1 MAGRRQSFQS
11 ERSRYTKNSLRPGRN
26 LARQG
31 RRIGFMSHVIG
42 LDAGSVSVKIA
53 VLDAQGTIVETSYER
68 HFGRPLEKFLE
79 ILPDF
84 LERYPDAKLA
94 FTGTSGKFIAKRL
107 DAPHINELLAHA
119 AATMA
124 LYPDVETIVEM
135 GGEDSKCIFIKD
147 GAIDDFSLNS
157 ICAAG
162 TGSFLDQ
169 QAERLQLSIEELSDL
184 AYEYLTGRG
193 EDAPPPPRIAG
204 RCSVFAKSDM
214 IHLQQIATGVEA
226 IVAGLCFSVAR
237 NFQGSILR
245 NRKLRPRVAFMGG
258 VARNKGMV
266 TAFSEVLGVS
276 DLLIPEHVTAMGAIG
291 TAMKALEE
299 GTAKSVDDAALK
311 ALQEKYIWARDG
323 LEQLVSDGDDFAER
337 HLSQEAR
344 ERLERIRELTK
355 DDGEVGAYLGI
366 DIGSISTCLALI
378 DDEGNLLAKRYLRTA
393 GRPIEAVRQGLREI
407 GEEIGKMAA
416 TVDIRGVGTTGSGR
430 YMIADFVGA
439 DVVKNEITAQAMGA
453 VHMDPKVDTIFE
465 IGGQDSKYIQLRDGI
480 ITDFEMNKACAAGTG
495 SFLEEQ
501 AEKLDVQVKGE
512 FAELALGAES
522 PCRLGERCTVFME
535 NSLRSSLQQGASK
548 DEVLAGLSYSIVEN
562 YINRVVSGRPIGQ
575 NVFFQGGTAF
585 NKAVVAAFEKF
596 LGLQVTVPPHH
607 DNTGAIGMG
616 LIARDFM
623 REHPE
628 GKTQFKG
635 LSMSEREY
643 SQSSFEC
650 KGCDNHC
657 EINRIR
663 IEGEKSFLFYGG
675 RCEKYDIRRGA
686 GKEIPDL
693 FEFRTNALQE
703 AHEGYASRHESL
715 GTPARRGVVGIPR
728 VFFFHDFM
736 PYYTTLLW
744 ELGYEVVISPS
755 TSPSVVGLGVKATL
769 ADTCFPVK
777 AALGHVVSLVEQGVD
792 TIFLPSF
799 TNMATPEDPFTYG
812 HACPLTQSFPY
823 QVRAALSETMGD
835 DAAKRIVTPVVR
847 HKYGTEHLHEELFK
861 AMGPLG
867 VASSELRRAMDK
879 AQAAQDS
886 FRNTIQ
892 EKGREVL
899 ENVDANAAQ
908 GLRSLVVVGRPYN
921 AFDMGMNLEIP
932 KKLATLNV
940 QAIPMDFLPE
950 DDIYEQWPGMYWR
963 SGQRILK
970 AGRFVRRTP
979 NLNALFIGN
988 FSCGPDS
995 FIQPYFDQEMSGKPY
1010 LHIEIDEHSAD
1021 AGVITRCEAFLD
1033 SLEMQARLEAQQAAA
1048 GKSQRDPLKAEGT
1061 RKVASSGRKRTV
1073 YIPRMCDHAVALKA
1087 AFAYCGMD
1095 AEVLPETTD
1104 ASLALGR
1111 KHVTGKECYP
1121 FALTTGDILTRASMS
1136 DFDPDQSA
1144 FLMWGGTGPCR
1155 FGQYNLM
1162 QRLIMDRN
1170 GLNNV
1175 PIFSP
1180 VQDSTLYGELGAVG
1194 KDFSRRCWEGLV
1206 LMDLL
1211 TKVHLATR
1219 PYEKVEGSADELH
1232 RHIMS
1237 WVVDAM
1243 KAEKPEFPKLMK
1255 RIGEEFSDLRDPT
1268 EPQRPVVGILGEI
1281 YVRSNR
1287 YANEDLV
1294 RSVERLGGEVWLAPI
1309 DEWVL
1314 YLNWCALDD
1323 ARRAR
1328 EYMGLAKLTL
1338 KDFFQ
1343 KRLGKRIEHQ
1353 VTSFAQHIY
1362 EPDIRV
1368 VLDYAT
1374 PYLHHSF
1381 RGEAVL
1387 SVGKALDMIQRR
1399 AAGVINAIPF
1409 GCMPGTVV
1417 TGILRTITA
1426 RTGAPTMSIPFDGTA
1441 SPTMQLQL
1449 EAFMDQ
1455 ACQRHGKVKNGVI
1468 QPDTK
1473 RKGGSLRSRP
1483 IFIVKVSLSVAPARG
1498 LFAGS
1503 FLVIFFED
1511 CVQIDPLGFQLLP
1524 IEGVAGQFP
1533 GVVVDVVDFAF
1544 GAF

>member
-1 MAGRRQSFQS
+1 
-11 ERSRYTKNSLRPGRN
+11 
-26 LARQG
+26 
-31 RRIGFMSHVIG
+31 MSHVIG
-42 LDAGSVSVKIA
+42 LDAGSVSVKVA
-53 VLDAQGTIVETSYER
+53 VLDSEGAIVETSYER

-79 ILPDF
+79 ILPD
-84 LERYPDAKLA
+84 LLSRYPDAELA
-94 FTGTSGKFIAKRL
+94 FTGTSGKYVASRL
-107 DAPHINELLAHA
+107 HAPHVNELLAHA

-124 LYPDVETIVEM
+124 LYPEVETIVEM

-147 GAIDDFSLNS
+147 GAIDDFALNS
-157 ICAAG
+157 VCAAG

-169 QAERLQLSIEELSDL
+169 QAERLRLTIEEFSDL
-184 AYEYLTGRG
+184 AYEYLTNRG
-193 EDAPPPPRIAG
+193 EDAAPPPRIAG

-237 NFQGSILR
+237 NFQGSIVR

-266 TAFSEVLGVS
+266 TAFSEVLGEE

-291 TAMKALEE
+291 SAMKAMEE
-299 GTAKSVDDAALK
+299 GTAVRVDDEKLRALK
-311 ALQEKYIWARDG
+311 EKYIWSRNG
-323 LEQLVSDGDDFAER
+323 LEPLVGKSDDFAKR
-337 HLSQEAR
+337 HLSEEAR
-344 ERLERIRELTK
+344 ERLERIRELTAE
-355 DDGEVGAYLGI
+355 DGEVDAYLGI

-378 DDEGNLLAKRYLRTA
+378 DEKGNLLAKRYLRTA

-407 GEEIGKMAA
+407 GEEIANMPA
-416 TVDIRGVGTTGSGR
+416 TVRISGVGTTGSGR

-501 AEKLDVQVKGE
+501 AEKLDIHIKDE
-512 FAELALGAES
+512 FAELALAAES

-535 NSLRSSLQQGASK
+535 NSLRSSLQQGANK
-548 DEVLAGLSYSIVEN
+548 DEVLAGLAYSIVEN
-562 YINRVVSGRPIGQ
+562 YINRVVSGRAIGE

-616 LIARDFM
+616 LIARDVM
-623 REHPE
+623 RENP
-628 GKTQFKG
+628 GSDSRFKG
-635 LSMSEREY
+635 LSMAEREY

-650 KGCDNHC
+650 KGCENHC

-663 IEGEKSFLFYGG
+663 IEGEKNFLFYGG

-686 GKEIPDL
+686 GNDIEDL
-693 FEFRTNALQE
+693 FAFRVDALHKPQEEYAARHKALNA
-703 AHEGYASRHESL
+703 
-715 GTPARRGVVGIPR
+715 PARRGVIGIPR

-744 ELGYEVVISPS
+744 ELGFEVVISPL
-755 TSPSVVGLGVKATL
+755 TSPPVVGLGVKATL

-777 AALGHVVSLVEQGVD
+777 AALGHVVSLVEQGVN

-799 TNMATPEDPFTYG
+799 TNMATPEEPYPYG

-823 QVRAALSETMGD
+823 QVRAGLSETLD
-835 DAAKRIVTPVVR
+835 PEIANRIVTPVVR
-847 HKYGTEHLHEELFK
+847 HKYGTGHLHQELFK
-861 AMGPLG
+861 ALGPLG
-867 VASSELRRAMDK
+867 VASSELKRAMGK
-879 AQAAQDS
+879 AQAAQDA
-886 FRNTIQ
+886 FRQSIQ
-892 EKGREVL
+892 DKGREVL
-899 ENVDANAAQ
+899 SHVDEDAAK
-908 GLRSLVVVGRPYN
+908 GVRSLVVVGRPYN

-940 QAIPMDFLPE
+940 QAIPMDFLPDE
-950 DDIYEQWPGMYWR
+950 EIYDDWPGMYWR
-963 SGQRILK
+963 SGQRILR
-970 AGRFVRRTP
+970 AGRFVHKTP
-979 NLNALFIGN
+979 HLNALFIGN

-995 FIQPYFDQEMSGKPY
+995 FIQPYFDQEMAGKPY

-1033 SLEMQARLEAQQAAA
+1033 SLEMQARMEAEAEPVAD
-1048 GKSQRDPLKAEGT
+1048 SRPLLHDPLKAAGS
-1061 RKVASSGRKRTV
+1061 RVVAQSGRGRTV
-1073 YIPRMCDHAVALKA
+1073 FIPRMCDHAVALKA

-1095 AEVLPETTD
+1095 AEVLPETSD
-1104 ASLALGR
+1104 ASLSLGR

-1121 FALTTGDILTRASMS
+1121 FALTTGDILTKASS
-1136 DFDPDQSA
+1136 PDFKPDKSA

-1162 QRLIMDRN
+1162 QRLIMNRN
-1170 GLNNV
+1170 GLEDV
-1175 PIFSP
+1175 PLFSP
-1180 VQDSTLYGELGAVG
+1180 VQDSSLYSELGAVG
-1194 KDFSRRCWEGLV
+1194 KDFSLRCWQGLV

-1219 PYEKVEGSADELH
+1219 AYEKVEGSADELH
-1232 RHIMS
+1232 THIMS

-1243 KAEKPEFPKLMK
+1243 KAEKPDFPGLMK
-1255 RIGEEFSDLRDPT
+1255 RIGEEFSDLRDTTAPKK
-1268 EPQRPVVGILGEI
+1268 PVVGVLGEI

-1294 RSVERLGGEVWLAPI
+1294 RSLERLGAEIWLTPI

-1314 YLNWCALDD
+1314 YLNWCAQED
-1323 ARRAR
+1323 AHRMR
-1328 EYMGLAKLTL
+1328 EFGRYAKLTL

-1343 KRLGKRIEHQ
+1343 KRIGKKIEHQ
-1353 VTSFAQHIY
+1353 VSSYAEHIY

-1368 VLDYAT
+1368 VLDYAM

-1387 SVGKALDMIQRR
+1387 SVGKALDMIERN
-1399 AAGVINAIPF
+1399 AAGVVNAIPF

-1417 TGILRTITA
+1417 TGILRTITS

-1455 ACQRHGKVKNGVI
+1455 AWQRHERQGGK
-1468 QPDTK
+1468 
-1473 RKGGSLRSRP
+1473 
-1483 IFIVKVSLSVAPARG
+1483 
-1498 LFAGS
+1498 
-1503 FLVIFFED
+1503 
-1511 CVQIDPLGFQLLP
+1511 
-1524 IEGVAGQFP
+1524 
-1533 GVVVDVVDFAF
+1533 
-1544 GAF
+1544 

>member
-1 MAGRRQSFQS
+1 
-11 ERSRYTKNSLRPGRN
+11 
-26 LARQG
+26 
-31 RRIGFMSHVIG
+31 MSHVIG
-42 LDAGSVSVKIA
+42 FDAGSVSVKVA
-53 VLDAQGTIVETSYER
+53 VLDAAGAIVETSYER

-79 ILPDF
+79 ILPV
-84 LERYPDAKLA
+84 LLARYPDAKVA
-94 FTGTSGKFIAKRL
+94 FTGTSAKFVASRL
-107 DAPHINELLAHA
+107 GAPHINELLAHT

-124 LYPDVETIVEM
+124 LYPEVETIVEM

-147 GAIDDFSLNS
+147 GAIDDFALNS
-157 ICAAG
+157 VCAAG

-169 QAERLQLSIEELSDL
+169 QAERLRLTVEELSDL
-184 AYEYLTGRG
+184 AYEYLTSRG
-193 EDAPPPPRIAG
+193 DDAPPPPRIAG

-214 IHLQQIATGVEA
+214 IHLQQIATGVDA

-237 NFQGSILR
+237 NFQGSIVR

-266 TAFSEVLGVS
+266 TAFSEVLDVH

-299 GTAKSVDDAALK
+299 NTAAQVDDAALK
-311 ALQEKYIWARDG
+311 ALQEKYIWQRNG
-323 LEQLVSDGDDFAER
+323 LEQLLSDGDDFAKR

-344 ERLERIRELTK
+344 ERLERIRELSET
-355 DDGEVGAYLGI
+355 DGEVDAYLGI

-378 DDEGNLLAKRYLRTA
+378 DEEGNLLAKRYLRTA
-393 GRPIEAVRQGLREI
+393 GRPIEAVRQGLS
-407 GEEIGKMAA
+407 EIGKEIAGMAA
-416 TVDIRGVGTTGSGR
+416 KVNIRGVGTTGSGR

-453 VHMDPKVDTIFE
+453 VHMDPNVDTIFE

-562 YINRVVSGRPIGQ
+562 YINRVVSGRNIGE

-616 LIARDFM
+616 LIARDVM
-623 REHPE
+623 REHPAE
-628 GKTQFKG
+628 KTRFKG
-635 LSMSEREY
+635 LSMAERDY

-663 IEGEKSFLFYGG
+663 IEGEKTFLFYGG

-686 GKEIPDL
+686 GKDIPDL
-693 FEFRTNALQE
+693 FEFRNAALQE
-703 AHEGYASRHESL
+703 AHEAYASRHKAL
-715 GTPARRGVVGIPR
+715 GTPTRRGVIGIPR

-736 PYYTTLLW
+736 PYYATLLW
-744 ELGYEVVISPS
+744 ELGYEVVVSPP
-755 TSPSVVGLGVKATL
+755 TSHSVVGLGVKATL
-769 ADTCFPVK
+769 AETCFPIK
-777 AALGHVVSLVEQGVD
+777 AALGHVVSLVDQDVE

-799 TNMATPEDPFTYG
+799 TNMAAPDDPFTYG

-823 QVRAALSETMGD
+823 QVRAALSETLGEE
-835 DAAKRIVTPVVR
+835 AAERVVTPVVR
-847 HKYGTEHLHEELFK
+847 HKYGMAHLHEELHK
-861 AMGPLG
+861 ALGPLG

-879 AQAAQDS
+879 AQAAQDR
-886 FRNTIQ
+886 FRKTLQ

-899 ENVDANAAQ
+899 ANVDENAAR
-908 GLRSLVVVGRPYN
+908 GLRTLVVVGRPYN

-940 QAIPMDFLPE
+940 QAVPMDFLPE
-950 DDIYEQWPGMYWR
+950 DDIHEEWPGMYWR
-963 SGQRILK
+963 SGQRILR

-979 NLNALFIGN
+979 NLNGLFIGN

-995 FIQPYFDQEMSGKPY
+995 FIQPYFDQEMTGKPY

-1033 SLEMQARLEAQQAAA
+1033 SLEMQARMEAAQQAV
-1048 GKSQRDPLKAEGT
+1048 GKSKRDPLVAEGT
-1061 RKVASSGRKRTV
+1061 RVVAQSGRKRTV

-1087 AFAYCGMD
+1087 AFAYCGID
-1095 AEVLPETTD
+1095 AEVLPETSD
-1104 ASLALGR
+1104 SSLSLGR

-1121 FALTTGDILTRASMS
+1121 FALTTGDIFTKASS
-1136 DFDPDQSA
+1136 PGFDPDKSA

-1170 GLNNV
+1170 GLENV

-1232 RHIMS
+1232 SHIMS

-1243 KAEKPEFPKLMK
+1243 KAEKPDFPGLMS
-1255 RIGEEFSDLRDPT
+1255 RIGQEFADLRDDT
-1268 EPQRPVVGILGEI
+1268 MPQRPVVGVLGEI

-1294 RSVERLGGEVWLAPI
+1294 RSVEHLGGEVWLTPI

-1314 YLNWCALDD
+1314 YLNWCALED

-1328 EYMGLAKLTL
+1328 EFKNLAKLTL

-1343 KRLGKRIEHQ
+1343 KRIGKKIEHQ
-1353 VTSFAQHIY
+1353 VSKYAQHIY

-1368 VLDYAT
+1368 ILDYAM

-1387 SVGKALDMIQRR
+1387 SVGKSLDMIQRK

-1455 ACQRHGKVKNGVI
+1455 AFQRQERIK
-1468 QPDTK
+1468 
-1473 RKGGSLRSRP
+1473 
-1483 IFIVKVSLSVAPARG
+1483 AG
-1498 LFAGS
+1498 L
-1503 FLVIFFED
+1503 V
-1511 CVQIDPLGFQLLP
+1511 
-1524 IEGVAGQFP
+1524 
-1533 GVVVDVVDFAF
+1533 
-1544 GAF
+1544 

>member
-1 MAGRRQSFQS
+1 
-11 ERSRYTKNSLRPGRN
+11 
-26 LARQG
+26 
-31 RRIGFMSHVIG
+31 MSHVIG
-42 LDAGSVSVKIA
+42 LDAGSVSVKVA
-53 VLDAQGTIVETSYER
+53 VLDSEGAIVETSYER

-79 ILPDF
+79 ILPD
-84 LERYPDAKLA
+84 LLARYPDAELA
-94 FTGTSGKFIAKRL
+94 FTGTSGKYVASRL
-107 DAPHINELLAHA
+107 NAPHVNELLAHA

-135 GGEDSKCIFIKD
+135 GGEDSKCIFLKD
-147 GAIDDFSLNS
+147 GAIDDFALNS
-157 ICAAG
+157 VCAAG

-169 QAERLQLSIEELSDL
+169 QAERLRLTIEEFSDL
-184 AYEYLTGRG
+184 AYEYLTNRG
-193 EDAPPPPRIAG
+193 EDAAPPPRIAG

-237 NFQGSILR
+237 NFQGSIVR

-266 TAFSEVLGVS
+266 TAFSEVLGEK

-291 TAMKALEE
+291 TAMKAMEE
-299 GTAKSVDDAALK
+299 GTAVRVDDETLR
-311 ALQEKYIWARDG
+311 ALQEKFTWTRNG
-323 LEQLVSDGDDFAER
+323 LEPLVGESDDFAER
-337 HLSQEAR
+337 HLSEEAR
-344 ERLERIRELTK
+344 ERLERIRELTAE
-355 DDGEVGAYLGI
+355 DGEVDAYLGI

-378 DDEGNLLAKRYLRTA
+378 DDDGNLLAKRYLRTA

-407 GEEIGKMAA
+407 GEEIANMPAK
-416 TVDIRGVGTTGSGR
+416 VRISGVGTTGSGR

-501 AEKLDVQVKGE
+501 AEKLDIQIKGE
-512 FAELALGAES
+512 FAELALAAES

-535 NSLRSSLQQGASK
+535 NSLRSSLQQGANK
-548 DEVLAGLSYSIVEN
+548 DEVLAGLAYSIVEN
-562 YINRVVSGRPIGQ
+562 YINRVVSGRAIGE

-616 LIARDFM
+616 LIARDVM
-623 REHPE
+623 RENP
-628 GKTQFKG
+628 GADSQFKG
-635 LSMSEREY
+635 LSMAEREY

-650 KGCDNHC
+650 KGCENRC

-663 IEGEKSFLFYGG
+663 IEGEKNFLFYGG
-675 RCEKYDIRRGA
+675 RCEKYDIRRSA
-686 GKEIPDL
+686 GNDVQDL
-693 FEFRTNALQE
+693 FAFRVDELQR
-703 AHEGYASRHESL
+703 AHEEYAARHKEL
-715 GTPARRGVVGIPR
+715 GTPARRGVIGIPR

-744 ELGYEVVISPS
+744 ELGFEVVISPL
-755 TSPSVVGLGVKATL
+755 TSPPVVGLGVKATL

-799 TNMATPEDPFTYG
+799 TNMATPDEPYPYG

-823 QVRAALSETMGD
+823 QVRAGLSETLD
-835 DAAKRIVTPVVR
+835 PEIANRIVTPVVR
-847 HKYGTEHLHEELFK
+847 HKYGSGHIYQELFK
-861 AMGPLG
+861 VLGPLG
-867 VASSELRRAMDK
+867 VASSELKNAMTK
-879 AQAAQDS
+879 AQTAQDT
-886 FRNTIQ
+886 FRQSIQ
-892 EKGREVL
+892 DKGREVL
-899 ENVDANAAQ
+899 SHVDEDAAR

-940 QAIPMDFLPE
+940 QAIPMDFLPDE
-950 DDIYEQWPGMYWR
+950 AIYDDWPGMYWR
-963 SGQRILK
+963 SGQRILR
-970 AGRFVRRTP
+970 AGRFVRKTP

-995 FIQPYFDQEMSGKPY
+995 FIQPYFDQEMTGKPY

-1033 SLEMQARLEAQQAAA
+1033 SLEMQARMEAQAEAE
-1048 GKSQRDPLKAEGT
+1048 GRPLLSDPLKAAGT
-1061 RKVASSGRKRTV
+1061 RVVAQSGRGRTV

-1104 ASLALGR
+1104 ASLSLGR

-1121 FALTTGDILTRASMS
+1121 FALTTGDILTKASS
-1136 DFDPDQSA
+1136 PDFKPEKSA

-1162 QRLIMDRN
+1162 QRLIMNRN
-1170 GLNNV
+1170 GLEDV
-1175 PIFSP
+1175 PLFSP
-1180 VQDSTLYGELGAVG
+1180 VQDSSLYSELGAVG
-1194 KDFSRRCWEGLV
+1194 KDFSLRCWQGLV

-1219 PYEKVEGSADELH
+1219 AYEKVEGSADELH
-1232 RHIMS
+1232 THIMS

-1243 KAEKPEFPKLMK
+1243 KAEKPDFPGLMK
-1255 RIGEEFSDLRDPT
+1255 RIGEEFSDLRDTT
-1268 EPQRPVVGILGEI
+1268 EPQKPVIGVLGEI

-1294 RSVERLGGEVWLAPI
+1294 RSLERLGAEIWLTPI

-1314 YLNWCALDD
+1314 YLNWCAQED
-1323 ARRAR
+1323 ARRMR
-1328 EYMGLAKLTL
+1328 EFGRYAKLTL

-1343 KRLGKRIEHQ
+1343 KRIGKKIEHQ
-1353 VTSFAQHIY
+1353 VSSYAKHIY

-1368 VLDYAT
+1368 VLDYAL

-1387 SVGKALDMIQRR
+1387 SVGKALDMIERN
-1399 AAGVINAIPF
+1399 AAGVVNAIPF

-1417 TGILRTITA
+1417 TGILRTITS

-1455 ACQRHGKVKNGVI
+1455 AWQRHERQGGK
-1468 QPDTK
+1468 
-1473 RKGGSLRSRP
+1473 
-1483 IFIVKVSLSVAPARG
+1483 
-1498 LFAGS
+1498 
-1503 FLVIFFED
+1503 
-1511 CVQIDPLGFQLLP
+1511 
-1524 IEGVAGQFP
+1524 
-1533 GVVVDVVDFAF
+1533 
-1544 GAF
+1544 